1 MTLMHM
7 MNAYKLLTK
16 TVVDLPLYDIFYV
29 IVLLKKTNNF
39 IHFSAAKPV
48 MCFPTFP

>member
-29 IVLLKKTNNF
+29 IVLLKKQTTS
-39 IHFSAAKPV
+39 SALALRNL
-48 MCFPTFP
+48 

>member
-29 IVLLKKTNNF
+29 MVLLKKQTTS
-39 IHFSAAKPV
+39 SALV
-48 MCFPTFP
+48 LRNL